1 VKPARRHYKL
11 NDAVIKK
18 VRFLCEYGAPLEHIA
33 PAVGVSY
40 PAIKIWLSNAKGENP
55 TEQEVALLA
64 AVNEGRAAGG
74 LRLASKIAES
84 ADAGDTRDAQWLLT
98 HSPAFRRHYSDN
110 AAVTRAF
117 SDGVQACVAAVQAA
131 GLTPEQERAVLLQI
145 SARTGEKLLSSDQQ

>member
-1 VKPARRHYKL
+1 VKPARQYRKL
-11 NDAVIKK
+11 DAQLIKK
-18 VRFLCEYGAPLEHIA
+18 VRFLSEYGAPIEHIA
-33 PAVGVSY
+33 SAVGVSHQCMWG
-40 PAIKIWLSNAKGENP
+40 WLKAAKGPDPSQLELD
-55 TEQEVALLA
+55 LLEA
-64 AVNEGRAAGG
+64 INEGRAAGG

-145 SARTGEKLLSSDQQ
+145 SARTGEKLVETD

>member
-33 PAVGVSY
+33 PAVGVTYES
-40 PAIKIWLSNAKGENP
+40 IRQWLANAKGPDP
-55 TEQEVALLA
+55 TDLEIALSVAI
-64 AVNEGRAAGG
+64 NEGRAAGG

-117 SDGVQACVAAVQAA
+117 SDGVQACVAAVQAS

-145 SARTGEKLLSSDQQ
+145 SARTGEKLVEAD

>member
-1 VKPARRHYKL
+1 MKPARRHYKL

-33 PAVGVSY
+33 PAVGVTYES
-40 PAIKIWLSNAKGENP
+40 IRQWLANAKGPDP
-55 TEQEVALLA
+55 TDLEIALSVAI
-64 AVNEGRAAGG
+64 NEGRAAGG

-145 SARTGEKLLSSDQQ
+145 SARTGEKLVETD

>member
-33 PAVGVSY
+33 PAVGVTYES
-40 PAIKIWLSNAKGENP
+40 IRQWLANAKGPDP
-55 TEQEVALLA
+55 TDLEIALSVAI
-64 AVNEGRAAGG
+64 NEGRAAGG

-145 SARTGEKLLSSDQQ
+145 SARTGEKLVETD

>member
-1 VKPARRHYKL
+1 MKPARRHYKL
-11 NDAVIKK
+11 NAEVIKK

-33 PAVGVSY
+33 PAVGISY
-40 PAIKIWLSNAKGENP
+40 PALKGWLSNAKGDNP

-74 LRLASKIAES
+74 LRLVSKIAEA
-84 ADAGDTRDAQWLLT
+84 ADNGDTRDAQWLLT
-98 HSPAFRRHYSDN
+98 HAPAYRRHYSDN

-117 SDGVQACVAAVQAA
+117 SDGVQAAVAGLQAA

-145 SARTGEKLLSSDQQ
+145 SARTGEKLLETE

>member
-33 PAVGVSY
+33 PAVGVTYES
-40 PAIKIWLSNAKGENP
+40 IRQWLANAKGPDP
-55 TEQEVALLA
+55 TDLEIALSVAI
-64 AVNEGRAAGG
+64 NEGRAAGG

-117 SDGVQACVAAVQAA
+117 SDGVQACVAAVQAV

-145 SARTGEKLLSSDQQ
+145 SARTGEKLVETD

>member
-1 VKPARRHYKL
+1 MKPARRHYKL
-11 NDAVIKK
+11 NEDVIKK

-33 PAVGVSY
+33 PAVGISY
-40 PAIKIWLSNAKGENP
+40 PALKVWLSNAKGDNP
-55 TEQEVALLA
+55 TEHEVALLS

-84 ADAGDTRDAQWLLT
+84 AENGDTKDAQWLLT
-98 HSPAFRRHYSDN
+98 HAPAYRRHYSDN

-117 SDGVQACVAAVQAA
+117 SEGVQAAVAGLQAA

-145 SARTGEKLLSSDQQ
+145 SARTGEKLLEAE

>member
-98 HSPAFRRHYSDN
+98 HSPAF
-110 AAVTRAF
+110 

-145 SARTGEKLLSSDQQ
+145 SARTGEKLVETD